1 MRYLLF
7 VVLVFNL
14 VFTFSVDA
22 QEKTTKYEREVAKWR
37 AEQNNA
43 KEVDVLLQKAAN
55 QFKANQFQAALD
67 TYNEALKLNP
77 NDTRIIA
84 KINDVKLFM
93 NQPLALDTSNTS
105 KTDNY
110 AALNE
115 LLDLGEILGNDS
127 ITFFEEKVA
136 VSNSLAN
143 KELPKAI
150 EVEKQVIKSLPV
162 AVTQTEKE
170 LPKAAK
176 AETSIEALTHVDTL
190 PKVAAV
196 TPKVIESV
204 VQEKPKVV
212 TVEPEK
218 ALPVKTETPVVK
230 TEPVK
235 VEPVKT
241 EPIKVAIPTAT
252 ADPHAEEEKRKNL
265 GQSYPEGIT
274 EEIIEEGNKTMTK
287 RIVVKH
293 GKGDEYLKVQYNW
306 GGVYYFKNSKSVP
319 DNVWLTE
326 AF

>member
-1 MRYLLF
+1 M
-7 VVLVFNL
+7 
-14 VFTFSVDA
+14 FTFSVDA

-77 NDTRIIA
+77 NDTRVIA

-162 AVTQTEKE
+162 TVTQTEKE
-170 LPKAAK
+170 LPKTAK
-176 AETSIEALTHVDTL
+176 AETSIETLTHVDTL

-196 TPKVIESV
+196 TPKVTESV

-218 ALPVKTETPVVK
+218 SLPVKSETTAIK

-241 EPIKVAIPTAT
+241 EPVKVAIPTAI

-265 GQSYPEGIT
+265 GASYPEGIT
-274 EEIIEEGNKTMTK
+274 EEIIEEGNKKMTK
-287 RIVVKH
+287 RIVVKQ

-306 GGVYYFKNSKSVP
+306 GGTYYFKNSKSVS